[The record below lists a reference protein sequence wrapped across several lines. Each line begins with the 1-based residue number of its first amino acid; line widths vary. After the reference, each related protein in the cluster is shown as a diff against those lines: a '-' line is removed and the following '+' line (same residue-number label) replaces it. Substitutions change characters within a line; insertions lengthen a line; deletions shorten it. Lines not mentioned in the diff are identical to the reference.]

1 MARDIRGVAN
11 DNLDVDL
18 RQFGVRLARGPL
30 SQGSERVMKGGGQ
43 VRLSLVQLI
52 GDRACDSGSTRNRAK
67 SAMLGE
73 IKSSVW

>member
-43 VRLSLVQLI
+43 VCLSLVQLI
-52 GDRACDSGSTRNRAK
+52 GDGGSSRDCAQSAPCWAK
-67 SAMLGE
+67 
-73 IKSSVW
+73 ISSKF